1 MSGPE
6 TTAESTTAPDPS
18 AVRCR
23 RLEGRTAI
31 VSGASSGLGR
41 AIARRLAAEG
51 AAVVCGDL
59 DRLPQ
64 PGRRDG
70 DEPTDQLITAF
81 GAQASYIKW
90 DVRVAAETE
99 AALAFACERYG
110 RLDIIVANAGVS
122 LPEGG
127 KLPDESEETWAR
139 HLETNLTGVWHT
151 DRLALKALIAQGQGG
166 RIINIASTGGLV
178 AVDGMPSGYGATKGG
193 VIQLTR
199 QAALAGGPHRITANA
214 VCPGMTRAG
223 LSTVLLDFP
232 QLVERISAQHPL
244 GRMGDAVDIAA
255 AVAFFASPD
264 AAWITGVHLPVD
276 GGRTCVSSLGDLGL
290 N

>member
-1 MSGPE
+1 MS
-6 TTAESTTAPDPS
+6 APDPS
-18 AVRCR
+18 ALSGR
-23 RLEGRTAI
+23 RLEDQTAI

-59 DRLPQ
+59 QRPPR

-70 DEPTDQLITAF
+70 EEPTDEVITAS
-81 GAQASYIKW
+81 GAQASFVKW
-90 DVRVAAETE
+90 DVRVPAETT
-99 AALAFACERYG
+99 AAFEHAIERYG

-127 KLPDESEETWAR
+127 ALPDESEETWTQ
-139 HLETNLTGVWHT
+139 HLETNLTGVWNT
-151 DRLALKALIAQGQGG
+151 NRFGLKALIEQGRGG
-166 RIINIASTGGLV
+166 RIVNIASTGGMF
-178 AVDGMPSGYGATKGG
+178 AVDGVPAGYGATKAG

-199 QAALAGGPHRITANA
+199 QSALAGGAHKITANA

-223 LSTVLLDFP
+223 LSTVLLDKP
-232 QLVERISAQHPL
+232 ELVERISAAHPL
-244 GRMGDAVDIAA
+244 GRMGDGSDIAA

-264 AAWITGVHLPVD
+264 AAWITGVFLPVD
-276 GGRTCVSSLGDLGL
+276 GGRTCVSSFGDLGL